1 MKAFIDFIPVLLFF
15 LTYIFFLDI
24 PIEYIETANEV
35 FYIELDKEKSS
46 GIYFATLVLM
56 ISYSIQCF
64 VLYVLKQAKKIHLVT
79 LIIILVAG
87 FSTLYF
93 KNPLFIKVKPS
104 IVYWGFALFFIVNA
118 LIGKENMMKKLLQEQ
133 ISLDEKNWKFLTNS
147 WIYFFVFC
155 GFINLYVAHYYSEET
170 WVEFKFYVL
179 GIIFPVIF
187 IVMNGVYL
195 SIYAKK

>member
-93 KNPLFIKVKPS
+93 KI
-104 IVYWGFALFFIVNA
+104 
-118 LIGKENMMKKLLQEQ
+118 
-133 ISLDEKNWKFLTNS
+133 
-147 WIYFFVFC
+147 
-155 GFINLYVAHYYSEET
+155 H
-170 WVEFKFYVL
+170 
-179 GIIFPVIF
+179 
-187 IVMNGVYL
+187 YL
-195 SIYAKK
+195 SK

>member
-1 MKAFIDFIPVLLFF
+1 MWLL
-15 LTYIFFLDI
+15 
-24 PIEYIETANEV
+24 NQV
-35 FYIELDKEKSS
+35 
-46 GIYFATLVLM
+46 
-56 ISYSIQCF
+56 
-64 VLYVLKQAKKIHLVT
+64 
-79 LIIILVAG
+79 
-87 FSTLYF
+87 
-93 KNPLFIKVKPS
+93 FIKVKPS

-147 WIYFFVFC
+147 WIFFFIFC
-155 GFINLYVAHYYSEET
+155 GFLNIYVAHYFPEET

-179 GIIFPVIF
+179 GIILPVIF